1 MPAPFVSG
9 TSIAWVLPALSG
21 IRAQVRVPWLNGGV
35 GNGRVI
41 DGFPMLEAPL
51 TSVVTRIASDPA
63 VVASVLPFTALPDT
77 KRRMPAGMLVNRA
90 ARRVPES
97 ATPAIPVSAV
107 PVLVA
112 PVLTKPD
119 SELYT

>member
-1 MPAPFVSG
+1 MTIRSQYKHSLKRPEAEELLDLWIYRPIAFAITQLIVR
-9 TSIAWVLPALSG
+9 TSITPNQITAA
-21 IRAQVRVPWLNGGV
+21 
-35 GNGRVI
+35 
-41 DGFPMLEAPL
+41 
-51 TSVVTRIASDPA
+51 A

-119 SELYT
+119 SELYTWPGILAS